1 MKGYTY
7 ANNEIQVSLYLSS
20 TNHSRNYISQY
31 VSMEN
36 LNTFQQLTV
45 LQIVCQTTT
54 QVMRRIWTM
63 LFLMYQITK
72 RYYNCV
78 NKYITI
84 WAFPRKQMTMR
95 YSYNYHLYNIML
107 YRWYEHNYKQISVA
121 VKYFFRRLSTID
133 KSSW

>member
-20 TNHSRNYISQY
+20 TIHSLNYISQY

-72 RYYNCV
+72 RYYSCA

-107 YRWYEHNYKQISVA
+107 YRWNEHHHKQISVA
-121 VKYFFRRLSTID
+121 VKHFFRRLSTID